1 MSRQRLAGA
10 PLGTASR
17 AAAAALLVAL
27 VTSLN
32 ACGGDGDT
40 TTTTA
45 TAPPPPA
52 ATVTVYFS
60 DDAGELVAEE
70 RPAPPGP
77 ALDAAMEALAQ
88 GPADPSLVP
97 ALPPG
102 TRLLGA
108 GVADDVAT
116 VDLSPEFESGYPSGG
131 SAAELAVLGPLVRTA
146 AEAAGAGRVRILVE
160 GRAPAPPDSQFDL
173 SQPLA
178 PADVAAAG

>member
-1 MSRQRLAGA
+1 MSRQRLASA
-10 PLGTASR
+10 PLEAASR
-17 AAAAALLVAL
+17 AAAVALLVAL
-27 VTSLN
+27 VASLN
-32 ACGGDGDT
+32 ACGGDGGP
-40 TTTTA
+40 TTTA
-45 TAPPPPA
+45 TAPPPPPA

-116 VDLSPEFESGYPSGG
+116 VDLSPEFESGYPSAG

>member
-1 MSRQRLAGA
+1 MSRQRLASA
-10 PLGTASR
+10 PLEAASR
-17 AAAAALLVAL
+17 AAAVALLVAF
-27 VTSLN
+27 VASLN
-32 ACGGDGDT
+32 ACGGDGGPT
-40 TTTTA
+40 E

-77 ALDAAMEALAQ
+77 ALDAAMEALAH

-116 VDLSPEFESGYPSGG
+116 VDLSPEFESGYPSAG